1 MDANA
6 PGQISTEEL
15 SPYQIFSRAQWAKL
29 RADTPMTLTEE
40 ELGELQGLNEQVS
53 MSEVVDI
60 YLPLSRLVNLYVGAT
75 QELYGATQQFLGGRE
90 HKVPYII
97 GMAGSVAV
105 GKSTTARILRALL
118 SHWPNHPKVDLVPTD
133 GFLLPNAVLES
144 EGLMERKG
152 FPESYDLPAVLRF
165 LSAIKAGKRNVEAP
179 VYSHLYYDV
188 MPDKTIKI
196 DQPDVLII
204 EGLNVLQT
212 GKPPKDGKAI
222 PYVSDFFDFSLYLD
236 ADEEMLR
243 TWYIERFLQL
253 RGTAF
258 RNPQSYFHRYASL
271 TDDESRETANRIWET
286 INLANLRENVLPT
299 RQRADLIMRK
309 DDNHAI
315 SSVALRKL

>member
-29 RADTPMTLTEE
+29 RADTPMTLSEQ

-60 YLPLSRLVNLYVGAT
+60 YLPLSRLLNLYVGAT

-243 TWYIERFLQL
+243 TWYIERFFQL

-271 TDDESRETANRIWET
+271 TDEETQETANRIWET
-286 INLANLRENVLPT
+286 INLPT
-299 RQRADLIMRK
+299 CARTSCRPAS
-309 DDNHAI
+309 APT
-315 SSVALRKL
+315 

>member
-1 MDANA
+1 MDANV

-15 SPYQIFSRAQWAKL
+15 SPYQIFSRKQWAKL
-29 RADTPMTLTEE
+29 RADTPMTLSEQ
-40 ELGELQGLNEQVS
+40 ELDELQGLNEQVS
-53 MSEVVDI
+53 MGEVVDI

-75 QELYGATQQFLGGRE
+75 QELYRATQQFLGGRE

-97 GMAGSVAV
+97 GLAGSVAV

-152 FPESYDLPAVLRF
+152 FPESYDLPALLRF
-165 LSAIKAGKRNVEAP
+165 LSSIKAGKRNVEAP

-188 MPDKTIKI
+188 LPDKTIKI

-236 ADEEMLR
+236 ADEEKLR

-258 RNPQSYFHRYASL
+258 SNPESYFHRYASL
-271 TDDESRETANRIWET
+271 TDDESHRTANRIWET

>member
-1 MDANA
+1 MLLLAA
-6 PGQISTEEL
+6 TVVVAGYACEERQPGQGVTPPKTATST
-15 SPYQIFSRAQWAKL
+15 
-29 RADTPMTLTEE
+29 
-40 ELGELQGLNEQVS
+40 
-53 MSEVVDI
+53 
-60 YLPLSRLVNLYVGAT
+60 
-75 QELYGATQQFLGGRE
+75 
-90 HKVPYII
+90 
-97 GMAGSVAV
+97 
-105 GKSTTARILRALL
+105 KSAAA
-118 SHWPNHPKVDLVPTD
+118 PKGPPGVT
-133 GFLLPNAVLES
+133 
-144 EGLMERKG
+144 
-152 FPESYDLPAVLRF
+152 
-165 LSAIKAGKRNVEAP
+165 
-179 VYSHLYYDV
+179 
-188 MPDKTIKI
+188 DKTIKI

-212 GKPPKDGKAI
+212 GKPPTDGKAI
-222 PYVSDFFDFSLYLD
+222 PYVSDFFDFSVYLD

-258 RNPQSYFHRYASL
+258 SNPQSYFHRYASL

>member
-29 RADTPMTLTEE
+29 RADTPMTLSEE
-40 ELGELQGLNEQVS
+40 ELGELQGLNEHVS

-75 QELYGATQQFLGGRE
+75 QELFGATQQFLGGRE

-243 TWYIERFLQL
+243 TWYIERFFQL

-271 TDDESRETANRIWET
+271 TDDETQETANRIWET

>member
-1 MDANA
+1 MDANV

-15 SPYQIFSRAQWAKL
+15 SPYQIFSRSQWAKL
-29 RADTPMTLTEE
+29 RADTPMTLSEQ
-40 ELGELQGLNEQVS
+40 ELDELQGLNEQVS
-53 MSEVVDI
+53 MGEVVDI

-75 QELYGATQQFLGGRE
+75 QELYRATQQFLGGRE

-97 GMAGSVAV
+97 GLAGSVAV

-152 FPESYDLPAVLRF
+152 FPESYDLPAILRF
-165 LSAIKAGKRNVEAP
+165 LSAIKAGERNVEAP

-188 MPDKTIKI
+188 MPDKRIKI

-236 ADEEMLR
+236 ADEEKLR

-258 RNPQSYFHRYASL
+258 SNPESYFHRYASL